1 MLTFI
6 SFGSGSCGNC
16 YYLGT
21 ETESIIIDAG
31 VGIRRL
37 KKCMTDYGVKKENI
51 KAILIT
57 HDHSDHIKAVGLLSS
72 ELGIPVYTTAPIH
85 QGIYRNYTVVQKVPL
100 DKQVSI
106 LQEQP
111 FQVGS
116 FHITAFP
123 IPHDST
129 ENVGYHIRL
138 DDTTFSMMTDVGSV
152 TENVARHIAGSRYV
166 VIEANYD
173 VDMLRTGRYPDILK
187 ERIACGT
194 GHLSN
199 MQTAQALAD
208 NLHPGLR
215 HVWLCHLSEENNH
228 PELARKTVET
238 HLRTYG
244 IVAGVDF
251 QLDVLKRKVATGPFC
266 LE

>member
-16 YYLGT
+16 YYLGS
-21 ETESIIIDAG
+21 ETESIIIDVG
-31 VGIRRL
+31 IGIRRL
-37 KKCMTDYGVKKENI
+37 KKTFTEYGIRRGNI
-51 KAILIT
+51 KAILVT
-57 HDHSDHIKAVGLLSS
+57 HDHSDHIKSAGALSS
-72 ELGIPVYTTAPIH
+72 ELGVPVYTTQPIH
-85 QGIYRNYTVVQKVPL
+85 QGIQRNYTVIQKVAAER
-100 DKQVSI
+100 QTCIEEGQTFEVGG
-106 LQEQP
+106 
-111 FQVGS
+111 FQ
-116 FHITAFP
+116 ITAFP

-129 ENVGYHIRL
+129 ANVGYFIRHA
-138 DDTTFSMMTDVGSV
+138 DTTFSIMTDVGRV
-152 TENVARHIAGSRYV
+152 TDDVAKHIGLAQYV
-166 VIEANYD
+166 VLEANYD
-173 VDMLRTGRYPDILK
+173 VDMLRTGRYPEMLK
-187 ERIACGT
+187 ERIVSGT

-208 NLHPGLR
+208 NIHPGLK

-244 IVAGVDF
+244 ILAGTDF
-251 QLDVLKRKVATGPFC
+251 KLDVLKRKFVTGPFF